1 MLPLW
6 IDTDACHDDALALL
20 LAGALP
26 CFDLLGVSTTYGNVS
41 LECAT
46 RNTHSLLT
54 ALQAT
59 DVHVYPGE
67 EKPSMGLLPP
77 QSSKA
82 GLRGS
87 GLLPL
92 PLGPRQPDHSAI
104 NALCTA
110 IQQNPPQLIC
120 IACLG
125 SLTNIAAFAVNNPSL
140 VPLVG
145 TISISAGVDDCNLQA
160 DPYATEI
167 VLNLGEVLKQHVPP
181 GSKLPQII
189 VSHTPNPGFTG
200 TGESET
206 LVEPARLDPK
216 THRDV
221 LLLTPETLQD
231 IKKGPNSNK
240 YTVFRQMLYE
250 LLTYYADNIT
260 NVLCDPLAVMALIP
274 QQMHTDAGIFVSET
288 GDVIVSDPDQLWKLV
303 HESIE
308 ALESDA

>member
-26 CFDLLGVSTTYGNVS
+26 CFDLLGVSTTYGSVS

-77 QSSKA
+77 QNGKT

-92 PLGPRQPDHSAI
+92 PLGPRQPDHSAVS
-104 NALCTA
+104 ALCTA
-110 IQQNPPQLIC
+110 IQQTPPQQIT

-145 TISISAGVDDCNLQA
+145 TISISAGVDDCNLKA
-160 DPYATEI
+160 DAYATEI
-167 VLNLGEVLKQHVPP
+167 VLNLGEVIKQHVPP
-181 GSKLPQII
+181 GSRLPQI
-189 VSHTPNPGFTG
+189 VVAHTPILTPKNDSSSNLHLP
-200 TGESET
+200 
-206 LVEPARLDPK
+206 VKLDPQ

-250 LLTYYADNIT
+250 LLTYYADNVT

-274 QQMHTDAGIFVSET
+274 QEMHTDAGIFVTET
-288 GDVIVSDPDQLWKLV
+288 GDVTVSNPEQLWKLV